1 MNEVMKKPTIGL
13 FIDAFFPM
21 VDGVIVVVDQYAKH
35 LMDVAN
41 VVVFAPRS
49 SDKAYVDDRP
59 YQVYRSRQIK
69 ILFTDYNLPLPWI
82 DHAFKKVLKHIKLD
96 LVHIHSPF
104 SMGHVGIRYAKK
116 HHIPVIGTLH
126 SQYKLDFYE
135 RTKSKII
142 TDIALKEMIHTFNQ
156 CDELWAVNQ
165 KIAEIYTQDGTYN
178 MPRVQQNATDMLPFK
193 DEQKELALKKK
204 YEIKN
209 DEKILLYVGRLDF
222 VKNLDFM
229 LESLYRLRLKGFK
242 FKMLF
247 VGSGPYEK
255 EMKSLAKK
263 YGLTD
268 KTLFVGRITDRT
280 ELAMH
285 YKIADLFLFPS
296 IYDSSSL
303 VQIEAASQ
311 KTPTLFL
318 RNTATSSTVTEDVN
332 GYFSDHD
339 PLLYAEKIIEIFK
352 NQKLYIKIK
361 EQCFK
366 DLYIT
371 WKEVTERVFERYLLL
386 IEQKRTSSN

>member
-1 MNEVMKKPTIGL
+1 MNELMNKPTIGL

-35 LMDVAN
+35 LQHVAN
-41 VVVFAPRS
+41 VVVFAPQA
-49 SDKAYVDDRP
+49 SDKNYREDRP
-59 YQVYRSRQIK
+59 YPVYRSKQVK

-82 DHAFKKVLKHIKLD
+82 DRSFKRILKDIHLD

-104 SMGHVGIRYAKK
+104 SMGQMGIRYAKK
-116 HHIPVIGTLH
+116 HHVPVIGTLH

-142 TDIALKEMIHTFNQ
+142 TEIALKEMIHTFNQ

-165 KIAEIYTQDGTYN
+165 RIADIYSHDGTRI
-178 MPRVQQNATDMLPFK
+178 MPRVQRNATDMTPIK
-193 DEQKELALKKK
+193 DDIKENALKKQCD
-204 YEIKN
+204 IKH
-209 DEKILLYVGRLDF
+209 DEKILLYVGRLDV

-229 LESLYRLRLKGFK
+229 LEALYRLRLKGFK
-242 FKMLF
+242 FKMIF

-255 EMKSLAKK
+255 DMQAAIKK
-263 YGLTD
+263 YGLQD
-268 KTLFVGRITDRT
+268 KVIFAGRITDRIA
-280 ELAMH
+280 LALY

-318 RNTATSSTVTEDVN
+318 KDTATSSTVTENVN
-332 GYFSDHD
+332 GFFSDHD
-339 PLLYAEKIIEIFK
+339 PLSFAEKIIDIFK
-352 NQKLYIKIK
+352 NQKLYAKVK
-361 EQCFK
+361 EQCFR
-366 DLYIT
+366 DLYVTWNQIT
-371 WKEVTERVFERYLLL
+371 EEVFQRYLTL
-386 IEQKRTSSN
+386 IEQKRTSSH